1 MNNQTIVISDRNAV
15 SINNVK
21 NVNSFNENEFLV
33 DTPFGTLKVN
43 GKNLNIGK
51 MDTDKQ
57 ELLIKGNI
65 DSISYLNTNKN
76 KNETKKEGI
85 FIPASLMPIITWP
98 NSTKKQAYPLSLST
112 RTFLSMFHLL
122 TNYFVIL
129 ILLLQDEETIYLGLP
144 LISS

>member
-85 FIPASLMPIITWP
+85 F
-98 NSTKKQAYPLSLST
+98 TKLFK
-112 RTFLSMFHLL
+112 
-122 TNYFVIL
+122 
-129 ILLLQDEETIYLGLP
+129 
-144 LISS
+144 

>member
-65 DSISYLNTNKN
+65 DCFYSFLYRNISRELWRFALCFPTYCSLHS
-76 KNETKKEGI
+76 KKPKE
-85 FIPASLMPIITWP
+85 W
-98 NSTKKQAYPLSLST
+98 
-112 RTFLSMFHLL
+112 
-122 TNYFVIL
+122 
-129 ILLLQDEETIYLGLP
+129 
-144 LISS
+144 